1 MSSKPTGSAST
12 TSAPLRRQTVATL
25 TVDAIREKILHG
37 DYAEGKP
44 LRQDAIATDLGV
56 SRIPVREAL
65 RQLEAEGL
73 VTFIPHSG
81 AVVSTLSL
89 EEIRQLFDLRALIEV
104 DMLGIAIPSI
114 DEDDLAKA
122 ESILDRYESA
132 LKTGDISAW
141 GSLNW
146 EFHSTLYAP
155 GRQPLTIA
163 VIQNLHNQSDRYLR
177 MQIALT
183 HGEMRANEEHR
194 TILRAVR
201 EGDAPYARSLL
212 DTHIRGAGRLLLE
225 FLKQRADGNA

>member
-1 MSSKPTGSAST
+1 MSLKPTATAT

-37 DYAEGKP
+37 DYPEGKP

-89 EEIRQLFDLRALIEV
+89 EEVRQLFDLRALIEV
-104 DMLGIAIPSI
+104 DMLGVAIPSI
-114 DEDDLAKA
+114 GEDDLAKA
-122 ESILDRYESA
+122 ESILDRYEAA

-146 EFHSTLYAP
+146 DFHSTLYAP
-155 GRQPLTIA
+155 AERPLTMG

-194 TILRAVR
+194 AILHAVH
-201 EGDAPYARSLL
+201 EGDTPYAKSLL

-225 FLKQRADGNA
+225 FLRQRADGTA

>member
-1 MSSKPTGSAST
+1 MRSKPVVTGSSSST
-12 TSAPLRRQTVATL
+12 PLRRQTVTTL

-37 DYAEGKP
+37 DYPEGKP
-44 LRQDAIATDLGV
+44 LRQDAIAADLGV

-104 DMLGIAIPSI
+104 DLLGAGIPLTGEA
-114 DEDDLAKA
+114 DVARA
-122 ESILDRYESA
+122 EAILDRYEAA

-146 EFHSTLYAP
+146 EFHSTLYSAAN
-155 GRQPLTIA
+155 QPLTMA
-163 VIQNLHNQSDRYLR
+163 VVQNLHNQSDRYLR

-194 TILRAVR
+194 AILRAVE

-212 DTHIRGAGRLLLE
+212 DTHIRGAGRALLE
-225 FLKQRADGNA
+225 FLKEQADGTT